1 MDTAS
6 TAALS
11 LLSVLSVS
19 LYHHQPHKTQQENR
33 GDDKCLKSLQ
43 YIYLPAHL
51 LALFSDWLQ
60 GPYVFQLYKYHGH
73 GDKEIAVMFLAGYL
87 SSCVFGTL
95 TGPLADRYGRKTMG
109 QVTISQN
116 CFFLIFSG
124 FLHHLCPQL
133 CHKNL
138 PKLLYLAVW

>member
-1 MDTAS
+1 MSGIVAIMDTAS

-19 LYHHQPHKTQQENR
+19 LYHHHPHKTHR
-33 GDDKCLKSLQ
+33 SGDKCLQSLQ

-60 GPYVFQLYKYHGH
+60 GPYVFKLYKYHGH

-109 QVTISQN
+109 QVTIPHN
-116 CFFLIFSG
+116 CLFLGGKHKFYFSG
-124 FLHHLCPQL
+124 FLHYMCL
-133 CHKNL
+133 
-138 PKLLYLAVW
+138 